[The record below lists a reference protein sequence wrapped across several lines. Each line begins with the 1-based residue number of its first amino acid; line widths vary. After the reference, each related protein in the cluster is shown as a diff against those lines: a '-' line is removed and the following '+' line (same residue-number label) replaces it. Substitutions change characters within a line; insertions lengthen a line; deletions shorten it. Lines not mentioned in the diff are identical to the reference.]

1 VGQGKIILAKKENL
15 MEEKPNKCDHRS
27 FDEKREDS
35 WRKKAAL
42 FLISQN
48 VSLFGSSVVGFA
60 IIWYVTLQTSSG
72 RWMTFSII
80 CSLLPQVLISPWAGV
95 WADRYNRK
103 RLIMLSDGIIALA
116 TLGLAVA
123 FLAGYES
130 IKLLLA
136 ASVVRSICAGI
147 QTPAVNAMY
156 PQLVPVEKLTKV
168 NGINQTF
175 NSLLLLLSPA
185 VGGLAL
191 GYYGIAFAFMLDVL
205 TAAAA
210 IIILGLIKLE
220 KQQQHTVSGPVF
232 ADLWAGIR
240 FTYEHNLLKRLVICY
255 GVSFF
260 LITPAAFLTPIM
272 IERSYGNEVWRL
284 TANEMIWTVGSL
296 LGGVFVSWR
305 GEFKNKI
312 RTIAISLI
320 GFGITFG
327 LLGTAKW
334 FLTYLLF
341 MGSAGFFMP
350 IIATAETV
358 LIQENVEET
367 MMGRVFSII
376 QIISTGA
383 MPLAMLF
390 FGPLADLVEIEGILV
405 VTGALLAGLGL
416 VFGRYK
422 YEETGRRET
431 A

>member
-1 VGQGKIILAKKENL
+1 
-15 MEEKPNKCDHRS
+15 MEEKRNKCDYRS
-27 FDEKREDS
+27 FGEKKGDS

-48 VSLFGSSVVGFA
+48 ISLFGSSVVGFA
-60 IIWYVTLQTSSG
+60 IIWYITLQTSSG

-80 CSLLPQVLISPWAGV
+80 CSLLPQVLISLWAGV

-103 RLIMLSDGIIALA
+103 KLIMLADGIIALA

-123 FLAGYES
+123 FLAGDER
-130 IKLLLA
+130 IELLLA
-136 ASVVRSICAGI
+136 GSAVRSICAGI

-168 NGINQTF
+168 NGINQTLT
-175 NSLLLLLSPA
+175 SLLLLLSPA
-185 VGGLAL
+185 VGGVAL
-191 GYYGIAFAFMLDVL
+191 GYFGIAFAFMLDVL
-205 TAAAA
+205 TAALA
-210 IIILGLIKLE
+210 IIILGLLKTE
-220 KQQQHTVSGPVF
+220 KQQQPTISGPVF
-232 ADLWAGIR
+232 AELWAGIR
-240 FTYEHNLLKRLVICY
+240 FTYEHKLLKMLVICY
-255 GVSFF
+255 GISFF

-272 IERSYGNEVWRL
+272 IERSFGNEVWRL

-296 LGGVFVSWR
+296 LGGVYVSWH
-305 GEFKNKI
+305 GEFKNKV

-320 GFGITFG
+320 GFGVTFG

-334 FLTYLLF
+334 FLLYLFF
-341 MGSAGFFMP
+341 MGCAGFFMP
-350 IIATAETV
+350 VIATAETV

-390 FGPLADLVEIEGILV
+390 FGPLADLVKIEGILV
-405 VTGALLAGLGL
+405 VTGAFLAGLGA

-422 YEETGRRET
+422 YLEEQ